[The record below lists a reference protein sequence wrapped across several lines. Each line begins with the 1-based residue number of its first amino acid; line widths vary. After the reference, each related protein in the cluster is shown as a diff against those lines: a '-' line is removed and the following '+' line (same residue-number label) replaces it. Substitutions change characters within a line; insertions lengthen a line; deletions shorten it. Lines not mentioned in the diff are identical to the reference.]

1 MKNLIVFI
9 CVVCAQISFSQVSKK
24 LGDFDAVSVFDKIE
38 VELIK
43 SSENKII
50 INGDR
55 ASEVELITKNSEL
68 KIRMP
73 FPKLLSGESINIQLF
88 YKNIESISASEGS
101 TISCNSVLKA
111 TIIAVSARE
120 GAIIDLDIDTQKV
133 KVKAV
138 TGGIISLSGT
148 ATNQDI
154 NLMTGG
160 IVDAKK
166 LVTSQTTVNVSAGG
180 KAEINATTLVD
191 AKVRAGGSVMIY
203 GQPTQINKETI
214 LGGKIE
220 EIN

>member
-1 MKNLIVFI
+1 MKNSLILIFI
-9 CVVCAQISFSQVSKK
+9 VVTQISFSQVTKN
-24 LGDFDAVSVFDKIE
+24 LGDFNAVSVFDKIE

-55 ASEVELITKNSEL
+55 DSEVELITKNSEL

-73 FPKLLSGESINIQLF
+73 FPKLLSGESILVQLF
-88 YKNIESISASEGS
+88 YKNIESISGSEGS
-101 TISCNSVLKA
+101 IITSNSVLEN
-111 TIIAVSARE
+111 TILEISARE
-120 GAIIDLDIDTQKV
+120 GAIIDLDLDTEKV

-138 TGGIISLSGT
+138 TGAIISLSGK
-148 ATNQDI
+148 ATIQDL

-160 IVDAKK
+160 IVEAKN
-166 LVTSQTTVNVSAGG
+166 LVTSQTTVSISAGG

-191 AKVRAGGSVMIY
+191 AKVRAGGSVLIY
-203 GQPTQINKETI
+203 GKPAQINKETV

>member
-1 MKNLIVFI
+1 MKNSLILIFI
-9 CVVCAQISFSQVSKK
+9 IVTQISFSQVIKN
-24 LGDFDAVSVFDKIE
+24 LGDFNAVSVFDKIE

-55 ASEVELITKNSEL
+55 DSEVELITKNSEL

-73 FPKLLSGESINIQLF
+73 FPKLLSGESVLVQLF
-88 YKNIESISASEGS
+88 YKNMESISANEGS
-101 TISCNSVLKA
+101 IITSNSVLEN
-111 TIIAVSARE
+111 TILDISARE
-120 GAIIDLDIDTQKV
+120 GAIIDLDLDTEKV

-138 TGGIISLSGT
+138 TGAIISLSGK
-148 ATNQDI
+148 ATIQDI

-160 IVDAKK
+160 IVEAKN
-166 LVTSQTTVNVSAGG
+166 LVTSQTTVSISAGG

-191 AKVRAGGSVMIY
+191 AKVRAGGSVLIY
-203 GQPTQINKETI
+203 GKPAQINKETV